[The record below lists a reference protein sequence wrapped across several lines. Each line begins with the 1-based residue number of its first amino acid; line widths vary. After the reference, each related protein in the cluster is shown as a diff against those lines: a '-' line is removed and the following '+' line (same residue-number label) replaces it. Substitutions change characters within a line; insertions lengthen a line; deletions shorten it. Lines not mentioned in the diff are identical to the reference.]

1 MKFTTTVQQY
11 DDTQDLFIEIP
22 HYVLQHLGWEEGDEL
37 DWIIEE
43 DNTIVLRKVK
53 DTSSTKEKHRHSD
66 LDAIDRAFDKDWY
79 KIKGD
84 AIKEYLIDQT
94 AEEVNQDIET
104 ARSYIE
110 ATNEDTY
117 GDQGSEQQ
125 EDRTVSPP
133 SNFPHFP

>member
-1 MKFTTTVQQY
+1 M
-11 DDTQDLFIEIP
+11 LF
-22 HYVLQHLGWEEGDEL
+22 
-37 DWIIEE
+37 
-43 DNTIVLRKVK
+43 R
-53 DTSSTKEKHRHSD
+53 S
-66 LDAIDRAFDKDWY
+66 AIDKAFDKDWY

-84 AIKEYLIDQT
+84 AIKEYLESESEGKEYKDFD
-94 AEEVNQDIET
+94 EKYDN
-104 ARSYIE
+104 YIQ